1 LIFPVVRVLGRRL
14 AGKRD
19 SRRRQRERREGEIK
33 RELDRAVQA
42 ILKGTVDP
50 ETLRE
55 PIRALEAERQSLAAE
70 AAADAAAGETLA
82 LHPATVT
89 RYLDSVR
96 RLHELLV
103 KGNAEV
109 PGAADEAIAVL
120 RALIRE
126 VIVHPADDD
135 GFEVEIRG
143 ALAAL
148 TDSSV
153 FPNRSRGAS
162 KAVAGARIRRS
173 AHPLF
178 RLIAC
183 G

>member
-1 LIFPVVRVLGRRL
+1 V
-14 AGKRD
+14 AD
-19 SRRRQRERREGEIK
+19 S
-33 RELDRAVQA
+33 
-42 ILKGTVDP
+42 
-50 ETLRE
+50 
-55 PIRALEAERQSLAAE
+55 
-70 AAADAAAGETLA
+70 AAGETLA

-120 RALIRE
+120 RGLIRE

-135 GFEVEIRG
+135 GFEVEIKG
-143 ALAAL
+143 ELAAF
-148 TDSSV
+148 TDSGV

-162 KAVAGARIRRS
+162 KAVAGARYSPTSTLEFSRQS
-173 AHPLF
+173 AGVITATVPSIEERGQGSQAPWCEA
-178 RLIAC
+178 RLI
-183 G
+183 